1 MVHGKHNIRV
11 KDKKIINK
19 VLFIGSKHLGLS
31 CLKIIFS
38 IEPRSLTSIVTL
50 NDTSDVRCKLNE
62 IKAFAEQ
69 KKKKLYILEKQSGLK
84 DIIEKE
90 KPDLCIV
97 VGWYW
102 KISPEILSSV
112 PNGFIGLHASL
123 LPKYRGFAPL
133 VWAIINGEKRTGI
146 SLFYLE
152 DGIDTGDIIG
162 QKQFTISQTD
172 SIRTVLEKSEIYCDK
187 LLKENYLKILSGNAS
202 KKSQTQSDAT
212 YCSERKPEDGLINWT
227 DSNKNIYNFIRAQ
240 SEPYPGAF
248 TYIDSKKIRIWK
260 ANIFPYPY
268 HGIPGTITQINSD
281 SAVVVC
287 GQGALILNEVQFEDQ
302 NKCSAQTVLKYGIR
316 FK

>member
-1 MVHGKHNIRV
+1 MVYKKYNIRI
-11 KDKKIINK
+11 KDKNIVNK

-38 IEPRSLTSIVTL
+38 IEPKSLAAIVTL
-50 NDTSDVRCKLNE
+50 NDTIDIRCKLKE
-62 IKAFAEQ
+62 FKSFAEQ

-152 DGIDTGDIIG
+152 DGIDTGNIIG

-202 KKSQTQSDAT
+202 KKSQTNSYAS

-268 HGIPGTITQINSD
+268 HGIPGTIIQINSD

-287 GQGALILNEVQFEDQ
+287 GQGALILNEVQFEEQ
-302 NKCSAQTVLKYGIR
+302 NKCPAQTVLKYGIR